1 MYSFLPNNENFVI
14 SVDHFLFGSSALKSL
29 CIILG
34 VVLPSYPLYD
44 LYFFSLILQVKPA
57 CFISFYRIF
66 KLIYVDDINSTII
79 HKRFLKLP
87 AEYEAEQSELTEFVQ
102 TEQAAVDTYERDKA
116 DFNSFVDIIR
126 KYV

>member
-1 MYSFLPNNENFVI
+1 MP
-14 SVDHFLFGSSALKSL
+14 
-29 CIILG
+29 C
-34 VVLPSYPLYD
+34 YPLYD

-57 CFISFYRIF
+57 CFISFYYLMVYFKAFAFKFCGIKKEWEQAGKRITELDRIF
-66 KLIYVDDINSTII
+66 KRIYGDDINSTIT

-116 DFNSFVDIIR
+116 DFDSFISIIR